1 MKNKKTTIRVGLV
14 GAGCMGRGIAAQIN
28 LTKGMELSWIADLD
42 GAAAES
48 AAALTSPAKH
58 GTDFEAL
65 IGEHPI
71 DVLVEATNSIEAA
84 YHLSLIHI

>member
-1 MKNKKTTIRVGLV
+1 MKNKKATIRVGLV

-28 LTKGMELSWIADLD
+28 LTKGMELSWITDLD

-48 AAALTSPAKH
+48 AAALTSSAKH

-65 IGEHPI
+65 IEEHPI
-71 DVLVEATNSIEAA
+71 DCLLYTSP
-84 YHLSLIHI
+84 SPRD